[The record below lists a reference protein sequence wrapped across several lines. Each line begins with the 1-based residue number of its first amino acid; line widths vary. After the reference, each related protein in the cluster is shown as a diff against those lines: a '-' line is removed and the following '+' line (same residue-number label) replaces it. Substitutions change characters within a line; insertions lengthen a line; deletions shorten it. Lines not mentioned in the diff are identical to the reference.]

1 MANRFAL
8 PRATVLDANGAP
20 LSGAR
25 LHFYE
30 SGTTRPANVYSDS
43 ALAVPATNPVVADS
57 AGRFGDI
64 FLQAIDY
71 KVVLAD
77 GGGATLWTADPVSG
91 TLDASGDDFAPS
103 QQSPADMTVLVAPG
117 RLFDAVGRTIL
128 ELAAQTTALIAAPA
142 ANPRID
148 IVHVD
153 RATGAVGV
161 ATGAEAAIPSEP
173 AIPAGALP
181 VARVSLAPTT
191 TEITLAEIAD
201 VRALG
206 TIGAGSAA
214 ARNVGAG
221 VGEVVELVDLGG
233 GTPGLDALD
242 GRRLVTLI
250 PPASK
255 APSELSN
262 NAASPNTQIDIA
274 AGHFRADDAE
284 ARIALSA
291 TTIDISTS
299 GDGGRLDSDTLDV
312 NTWYHVL
319 AGRRTSD
326 GAIVAGFKKTIAK
339 PADWDHYRRLG
350 SVLTDGSANIIA
362 FHQDGDEFTWD
373 VQKLDLNT
381 SSPSTAGA
389 FVTLTVPT
397 GLAVKARIIAMMDSS
412 TTGLRHIL
420 VTETRQ
426 TNSTPSS
433 SLYTAVLR
441 SGTSNTSN
449 GTMLAI
455 ATDTSAQIR
464 YRSTASSGINVDI
477 FTIGWGDRRGR
488 DA

>member
-1 MANRFAL
+1 M
-8 PRATVLDANGAP
+8 LDANGAP
-20 LSGAR
+20 LAGAH

-30 SGTTRPANVYSDS
+30 SGTTTPANVYSDS
-43 ALAVPATNPVVADS
+43 ALTVPATNPVVADS

-77 GGGATLWTADPVSG
+77 SGGATVWTADPVSG

-103 QQSPADMTVLVAPG
+103 QQSPADMTVLVAAG
-117 RLFDAVGRTIL
+117 RLFDAVGRTIV
-128 ELAAQTTALIAAPA
+128 EVPAQTTALIAAPA

-148 IVHVD
+148 IVHLD

-161 ATGAEAAIPSEP
+161 ATGAEAAVP
-173 AIPAGALP
+173 ADPVLPAGTLP

-191 TEITLAEIAD
+191 TEITAAEIAD
-201 VRALG
+201 VRALR
-206 TIGAGSAA
+206 TLGAGSAA

-221 VGEVVELVDLGG
+221 VGDVAALVDLGG

-255 APSELSN
+255 APSEIAN
-262 NAASPNTQIDIA
+262 NATSPNTQIDIA

-284 ARIALSA
+284 ARIDIGAA
-291 TTIDISTS
+291 TIDISST
-299 GDGGRLDSDTLDV
+299 GDGGRLDGDTLTA

-339 PADWDHYRRLG
+339 PAAWDHYRRLG
-350 SVLTDGSANIIA
+350 SVLTDGSSNIIA
-362 FHQDGDEFTWD
+362 FSQDGDEFVWD
-373 VQKLDLNT
+373 VQKQDLST

-389 FVTLTVPT
+389 LIT
-397 GLAVKARIIAMMDSS
+397 
-412 TTGLRHIL
+412 
-420 VTETRQ
+420 
-426 TNSTPSS
+426 
-433 SLYTAVLR
+433 
-441 SGTSNTSN
+441 
-449 GTMLAI
+449 
-455 ATDTSAQIR
+455 
-464 YRSTASSGINVDI
+464 
-477 FTIGWGDRRGR
+477 
-488 DA
+488 